1 MLKKSY
7 NYLLAL
13 PLMLLMAGGC
23 KKGTFDINNT
33 NPNAPSAVS
42 PQISLS
48 ATLVNAANGT
58 YNSGYPDFAN
68 RYMGYWAFSGDYGG
82 YGTEATYNTNN
93 SFANYNW
100 DNVYLTLENLK
111 FIVNSSRTPTEGYYL
126 GIAKIMQ
133 SFLFQRLVDLYNNVP
148 YSDALNGDKF
158 NYYPKYDDAKTVY
171 KSLVTQIDSAIT
183 IINGTNSATADNPGK
198 YDVMFG
204 GKMANWLAFANSVK
218 LKILLNMT
226 QVSDG
231 PAFITSELSG
241 LKTSDFMGAGV
252 DATVNP
258 GYSNAALNQQ
268 NPMWQ
273 NVGFATNGTTPTT
286 GNSYNRANSYAVNF
300 YSSTNDPRLGQFYAA
315 NSAGVVRGRAFGS
328 QDGTEHNTVI
338 SAVGPG
344 IIPAPTAGAPLMP
357 AFESLFLQAEAV
369 QRGYI
374 AGPLTADSLYRSA
387 VSESF
392 RILGVSGAAGA
403 AATYVAQNDAR
414 VNFSVAPDKINV
426 IMIQEWASLNMFDPI
441 EAWDNWRRLGV
452 PVDLPVSIYPGTSA
466 THIPYRLLYPLS
478 EFNNNNANV
487 LAQGSINNMTSKIFW
502 MP

>member
-7 NYLLAL
+7 NYLVAL
-13 PLMLLMAGGC
+13 PLVLLMAAGC
-23 KKGTFDINNT
+23 KKGTFDINNV
-33 NPNAPSAVS
+33 NPNLPLTVS
-42 PQISLS
+42 SQFTLS
-48 ATLVNAANGT
+48 AALTNVANQT
-58 YNSGYPDFAN
+58 YNSGYPDFVN

-100 DNVYLTLENLK
+100 DNVYLTLEN
-111 FIVNSSRTPTEGYYL
+111 FRNIIDQSRIKGEEYYL
-126 GIAKIMQ
+126 GISKIMQ
-133 SFLFQRLVDLYNNVP
+133 AFQFQRLVDLYNNVP
-148 YSDALNGDKF
+148 YSDALNGAKA

-171 KSLVTQIDSAIT
+171 KAIVGQLDSAIA
-183 IINGTNSATADNPGK
+183 IIKSANAVTADNPGT

-204 GKMANWLAFANSVK
+204 GKMAKWISFANSLK
-218 LKILLNMT
+218 LKILMNMT

-241 LKTSDFMGAGV
+241 LSTADFMGAGL
-252 DATVNP
+252 DASINP
-258 GYSNAALNQQ
+258 GYSNATLNQQ

-273 NVGFATNGTTPTT
+273 NVGFATNGTSPTT
-286 GNSYNRANSYAVNF
+286 GNSYNRACSYAVAF
-300 YSSTNDPRLGQFYAA
+300 YHNTNDPRNTRFYAL
-315 NSAGVVRGRAFGS
+315 NKDSIVRGRALGS

-344 IIPAPTAGAPLMP
+344 ILASPAQGAFIMP

-369 QRGYI
+369 QRGYLS
-374 AGPLTADSLYRSA
+374 GTVDTLFKSA

-392 RILGVSGAAGA
+392 RVMGVSGYA
-403 AATYVAQNDAR
+403 AASYTYYSQNDDR
-414 VNFSVAPDKINV
+414 VNITTSANKIQTIIQQAWAAYN
-426 IMIQEWASLNMFDPI
+426 MIDPI
-441 EAWDNWRRLGV
+441 EAWNNYRRLGF
-452 PVDLPVSIYPGTSA
+452 PADLPVSIYPGTTA

-478 EFNNNNANV
+478 EYNNNNANV
-487 LAQGSINNMTSKIFW
+487 SAQGSINNMTSKIFW